1 MSLNILCST
10 PVVNMKFA
18 RAPLQVCPPPPCSAS
33 SHKLQGELGAY
44 MEETVRRV
52 KHPISLR
59 SMLRQQAVIEGGGS
73 STFFKIPEP
82 I

>member
-1 MSLNILCST
+1 MSLNILCFT

-18 RAPLQVCPPPPCSAS
+18 RAPFKS
-33 SHKLQGELGAY
+33 SSPHVWESLELIF

-52 KHPISLR
+52 IP
-59 SMLRQQAVIEGGGS
+59 RQEAVIEGGGS
-73 STFFKIPEP
+73 SKFFQIPEP